1 VNLHHRRP
9 HLTGAVLEG
18 VGYALALWRAPLRPD
33 RDVTGIDV
41 IGAEAASNT
50 WLALLADI
58 WGVPVRRHSIT
69 SQANSV
75 GAAVAR
81 LVGLGRA
88 DFSIA
93 PTLAVV
99 EAEFAPGD
107 TAPAHR
113 VHLERFVDAYRALR
127 PWFAE
132 RESRKR

>member
-41 IGAEAASNT
+41 MAQARRATPGSPCSRTFGVCLCGTAA
-50 WLALLADI
+50 
-58 WGVPVRRHSIT
+58 IT
-69 SQANSV
+69 SQASV
-75 GAAVAR
+75 GAAVTR
-81 LVGLGRA
+81 LVGRGRL
-88 DFSIA
+88 S
-93 PTLAVV
+93 VV

-132 RESRKR
+132 RESGKR